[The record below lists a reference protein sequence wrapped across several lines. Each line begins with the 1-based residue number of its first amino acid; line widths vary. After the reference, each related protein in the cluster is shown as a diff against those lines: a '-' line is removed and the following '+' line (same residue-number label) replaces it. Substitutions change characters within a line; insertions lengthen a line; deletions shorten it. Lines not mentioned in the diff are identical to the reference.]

1 MVVVVVVFVD
11 VGRRCSRIP
20 SCSTFPCGLKLRAWW
35 VEADSVDSSRKL
47 PLRALISQTSASSV
61 DLSIPSALSW
71 DRSPMIIGVLGAAAL
86 AWVATRSTASTT
98 RFAPKGSTL
107 ACISKS
113 CGEDMIWPNSAY
125 ARSKPSS
132 RRTTCARSSFL
143 PTCGSWLYL
152 SWTNRLRALPAA
164 SCLGHGRT
172 PYGFVPWP
180 RPHSVRLRAFE
191 R

>member
-1 MVVVVVVFVD
+1 MVVVVVVVVVRDVVVVVVVVVFVD

-71 DRSPMIIGVLGAAAL
+71 DQSPMIIGVLGAAAL
-86 AWVATRSTASTT
+86 AWVTTRSTASPTRVGMARSL

-107 ACISKS
+107 ACISKPG
-113 CGEDMIWPNSAY
+113 GEFRVSSA
-125 ARSKPSS
+125 
-132 RRTTCARSSFL
+132 
-143 PTCGSWLYL
+143 
-152 SWTNRLRALPAA
+152 
-164 SCLGHGRT
+164 
-172 PYGFVPWP
+172 
-180 RPHSVRLRAFE
+180 
-191 R
+191 